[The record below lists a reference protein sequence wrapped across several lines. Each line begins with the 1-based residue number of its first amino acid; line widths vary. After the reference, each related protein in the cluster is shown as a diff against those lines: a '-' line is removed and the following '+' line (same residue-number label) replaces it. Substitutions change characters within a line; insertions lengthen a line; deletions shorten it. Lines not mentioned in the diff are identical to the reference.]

1 MQNCFANKKKC
12 VSIKSNLGK
21 GEKNMFN
28 FLAGP
33 FAKTIEESFKQVNGK
48 DTATSWLKPVAQLF
62 DNMIIPITII
72 LVIVGA
78 IWLIWLGVKL
88 ARAEDEKAQ
97 QSAKKAII
105 NVAVALVSVLV
116 MIWVLTWFAS
126 SINTLFNLNVLSSS

>member
-1 MQNCFANKKKC
+1 
-12 VSIKSNLGK
+12 
-21 GEKNMFN
+21 MFN

-33 FAKTIEESFKQVNGK
+33 FAETIKENFAQANGK
-48 DTATSWLKPVAQLF
+48 ETATSWLRPVAQLF
-62 DNMIIPITII
+62 DDMIIPITII

-97 QSAKKAII
+97 QAAKKAII

>member
-1 MQNCFANKKKC
+1 
-12 VSIKSNLGK
+12 
-21 GEKNMFN
+21 MFN

-33 FAKTIEESFKQVNGK
+33 FAKTIEENFAKVGK
-48 DTATSWLKPVAQLF
+48 EETATSWLRPVAQLF
-62 DNMIIPITII
+62 DDMIIPITII

-97 QSAKKAII
+97 QAAKKAII

-126 SINTLFNLNVLSSS
+126 EINSLFKLNVLKGSST

>member
-1 MQNCFANKKKC
+1 
-12 VSIKSNLGK
+12 
-21 GEKNMFN
+21 MFN

-33 FAKTIEESFKQVNGK
+33 FK
-48 DTATSWLKPVAQLF
+48 DTIDTNFGTGKQANLATSWLQPVVRLF
-62 DNMIIPITII
+62 DDMIIPITII

-97 QSAKKAII
+97 QAAKKAII

-126 SINTLFNLNVLSSS
+126 EINSLFKLNVLKGSST